1 MRIQFVVALGVVA
14 LAGCDSGSG
23 NQPPAFASAMVSVP
37 VDENT
42 TGDVFVA
49 RAQDPNGGPLS
60 YRISGGADAGAFTL
74 ADSGN
79 LQFVTSPD
87 FEVPADAGLD
97 NSYEVVIEVSDVPG
111 ATDTQTVIVSV
122 SDVNEAPSVT
132 SATQAS
138 VDENATAVVYQAQ
151 GTDPENDA
159 LTFDIAGGADAAFFA
174 ITPSGALSFS
184 SAPDF
189 ESPNDADG
197 DNVYVIDIVADD
209 GSITSAPVAV
219 AVTVDDIAFAIDG
232 LAVGPGTDPV
242 SVVINWNAIE
252 APSTFDS
259 FAVTYADETGSPA
272 VDLVTGVASNT
283 AAAPLSLV
291 SADLSNGVLRVE
303 GRDGS
308 GNALATSAPLPL
320 DGNLDPAAIIGY
332 FKAGN
337 TDDFDAFGWSIALS
351 ADGSTMAVGAIGE
364 SSQLSSD
371 PLDNSQT
378 SAGAVYIFERVGLDW
393 QQQAYLKPTT
403 IDGGDRFGNAV
414 ALSTDGNTLVVGA
427 DLEDSG
433 ATGVNG
439 NALDNGMTDSGAAY
453 VFVRSGAIW
462 TQQAYLKSS
471 AGNPND
477 VFGKSVAI
485 SGDGSH
491 VVIGASSASP
501 SSGNAYVFSQQT
513 GNWLLEDTLSPSN
526 GDAGDIFGFSVAI
539 TDDGTRIAV
548 GAPQEDSASNVIN
561 GADGNDSFN
570 VGAVYLFEDAGAG
583 SWQQQA
589 YVKAPNAGNNDL
601 FGYDVSF
608 SEDGTR
614 LATSAVWEG
623 SNPTL
628 GPADDSMFRTGAGY
642 LFEDPGSGWQSIA
655 MFKEPLQKSNE
666 YYGSSIALSADGQ
679 VFAMG
684 APRRRASASSKPT
697 GIDAT
702 KVNEGSLEA
711 TGNVAIFKGALAVF
725 RESASGW
732 DYDRNLSAPTDA
744 AQPEQL
750 GSAIAMTDDGTMIA
764 AGVRGEAGTATG
776 VNGAQNEDGEDAGA
790 VFLY

>member
-1 MRIQFVVALGVVA
+1 MRIQLIVALGVVA
-14 LAGCDSGSG
+14 LAGCDGSSG
-23 NQPPAFASAMVSVP
+23 NSPPSFASAMVNVP

-49 RAQDPNGGPLS
+49 SAQDPNGGPLS

-74 ADSGN
+74 ADTGA
-79 LQFVTSPD
+79 LQFVSSPD
-87 FEVPADAGLD
+87 FEAPADSGVD

-122 SDVNEAPSVT
+122 NDVNEAPAVT
-132 SATQAS
+132 SAGQAS
-138 VDENATAVVYQAQ
+138 VDENSTAVVYQAQ
-151 GTDPENDA
+151 GTDPENDT
-159 LTFDIAGGADAAFFA
+159 LTFDIVGGADAAMFT
-174 ITPSGALSFS
+174 ITSAGALSFS
-184 SAPDF
+184 NAQDF

-197 DNVYVIDIVADD
+197 NNVYVVDIAADD
-209 GSITSAPVAV
+209 GNITSAPVSV
-219 AVTVDDIAFAIDG
+219 AVTVDDVAFAIDG
-232 LAVGPGTDPV
+232 LAMGPGTDPV
-242 SVVINWNAIE
+242 SVVVTWNAIE

-259 FAVTYADETGSPA
+259 FAVTYADDAGSAA
-272 VDLVTGVASNT
+272 VDLVAGVAGDS

-291 SADLSNGVLRVE
+291 TADFSNGVLRVE

-308 GNALATSAPLPL
+308 GNALATSAPLLL
-320 DGNLDPAAIIGY
+320 DGNLNPAAIIGY

-337 TDDFDAFGWSIALS
+337 TDDFDNFGWSVALS
-351 ADGSTMAVGAIGE
+351 ADGMTMAVGAIGE
-364 SSQLSSD
+364 ASQFLTD

-378 SAGAVYIFERVGLDW
+378 SAGAVYVFERVGLEW

-414 ALSTDGNTLVVGA
+414 ALSNDGNTLIVGA

-439 NALDNGMTDSGAAY
+439 NALDNSVSNAGAAY
-453 VFVRSGAIW
+453 VFVRSGSIW
-462 TQQAYLKSS
+462 AQQAYLKPPAS
-471 AGNPND
+471 AAGD

-501 SSGNAYVFSQQT
+501 SAGNAYVFSQQT

-526 GDAGDIFGFSVAI
+526 GDAGDIFGFSVAV

-548 GAPQEDSASNVIN
+548 GAPQEDSAANVID

-570 VGAVYLFEDAGAG
+570 VGAVYIFEDLGAG

-589 YVKAPNAGNNDL
+589 YIKAANAGNNDL
-601 FGYDVSF
+601 FGYALTF
-608 SEDGTR
+608 SEDGSR

-623 SNPTL
+623 SAPSL
-628 GPADDSMFRTGAGY
+628 GPADDSLFRTGAGY
-642 LFEDPGSGWQSIA
+642 LFENTGAGWQSVA
-655 MFKEPLQKSNE
+655 MFKEPSQNSNE

-684 APRRRASASSKPT
+684 APRRRATSAAKPV
-697 GIDAT
+697 DAGAA
-702 KVNEGSLEA
+702 KSNLDSLEA
-711 TGNVAIFKGALAVF
+711 TGNTAVFKGALAVF
-725 RESASGW
+725 RESTTGW

-776 VNGAQNEDGEDAGA
+776 VNGAQNEDGEEAGA

>member
-14 LAGCDSGSG
+14 LAGCDSGGG
-23 NQPPAFASAMVSVP
+23 NKPPAFASAMVSVP

-49 RAQDPNGGPLS
+49 SAQDPNGGPLT
-60 YRISGGADAGAFTL
+60 YQITGGADAGAFTL
-74 ADSGN
+74 TDSGN

-87 FEVPADAGLD
+87 FEAPADAGLD
-97 NSYEVVIEVSDVPG
+97 NSYEIVIEVSDVPG
-111 ATDTQTVIVSV
+111 ATDTQTVIVAV
-122 SDVNEAPSVT
+122 NDVNEAPMVT
-132 SATQAS
+132 SAGQAS
-138 VDENATAVVYQAQ
+138 VDENSTLVVYQAQ
-151 GTDPENDA
+151 GTDPENDS
-159 LTFDIAGGADAAFFA
+159 LTFDIAGGADAGVFA
-174 ITPSGALSFS
+174 ITPAGALSFA
-184 SAPDF
+184 SAQDF
-189 ESPNDADG
+189 ESPNDADA
-197 DNVYVIDIVADD
+197 DNVYVVDIVAND
-209 GSITSAPVAV
+209 GSIASAPVSV
-219 AVTVDDIAFAIDG
+219 AVTVADVAFAIDG

-242 SVVINWNAIE
+242 SVVLNWNAIE

-259 FAVTYADETGSPA
+259 FAVTYADDAGSTA
-272 VDLVTGVASNT
+272 VDLVTGVSGNT

-291 SADLSNGVLRVE
+291 TADLSNGVLRVE

-308 GNALATSAPLPL
+308 GNALATSVPFQL

-337 TDDFDAFGWSIALS
+337 TDDFDSFGWSIALS

-364 SSQLSSD
+364 SSQLSGD

-378 SAGAVYIFERVGLDW
+378 SAGAVYIFERVGLEW

-414 ALSTDGNTLVVGA
+414 ALSNDGNTLVVGA

-433 ATGVNG
+433 AAGVNG
-439 NALDNGMTDSGAAY
+439 NALDNGMPNSGAAY

-462 TQQAYLKSS
+462 SQQAYLKSS

-501 SSGNAYVFSQQT
+501 SSGSAFVFSQQT
-513 GNWLLEDTLSPSN
+513 GNWLLEDTLTPSN

-548 GAPQEDSASNVIN
+548 GAPQEDSGSNVVN
-561 GADGNDSFN
+561 GADGNDSGN
-570 VGAVYLFEDAGAG
+570 AGAVYIFEDVGTG
-583 SWQQQA
+583 NWQQQA
-589 YVKAPNAGNNDL
+589 YVKAPNTDGNDL
-601 FGYDVSF
+601 FGYALAF

-623 SNPTL
+623 SNPSL
-628 GPADDSMFRTGAGY
+628 GPADNSIFRTGAGY
-642 LFEDPGSGWQSIA
+642 LFENTGSGWQSIA
-655 MFKEPLQKSNE
+655 MFKEPQQKTTD
-666 YYGSSIALSADGQ
+666 YYGSSVALSADGI

-684 APRRRASASSKPT
+684 APRRRATQSSKPVAP
-697 GIDAT
+697 DPS
-702 KVNEGSLEA
+702 KVNTEQIAA
-711 TGNVAIFKGALAVF
+711 TGNVAIFKGTLAVF